1 MIVKPIDFAVVQQT
15 NEVSHIKQQENQ
27 RPVAEQQ
34 TITTQ
39 VQKDSNVKAEQVRHK
54 DNADNSNKKYD
65 AKDKSQNEYP
75 GNKYSDKNGKKDGKV
90 SVKGRHIVDID
101 IRI

>member
-15 NEVSHIKQQENQ
+15 NEVSHIKQHENQ

-34 TITTQ
+34 TISTQ
-39 VQKDSNVKAEQVRHK
+39 VQKESTVKAEQVRHK
-54 DNADNSNKKYD
+54 DNADNSDKKYD
-65 AKDKSQNEYP
+65 AKDKSQNEY
-75 GNKYSDKNGKKDGKV
+75 SRRKNSAKQGGKDGKV
-90 SVKGRHIVDID
+90 FVKGKEAVDID